1 MKKETRGI
9 SKFSSFEET
18 RVKNI
23 LSLRGVRKKY
33 LIVVCLVKTNGP
45 AIILFLFLSLS
56 IKFFILYTLIDED
69 YCNEYDFWHA
79 SFYIAFLIVLINFSI
94 YISILIKR
102 VLSFICRCRLSTIL
116 FRLFPVC

>member
-79 SFYIAFLIVLINFSI
+79 SFYIAFLIVLIHFSI

-102 VLSFICRCRLSTIL
+102 VLSFICCCRLSTIL

>member
-56 IKFFILYTLIDED
+56 LS
-69 YCNEYDFWHA
+69 NS
-79 SFYIAFLIVLINFSI
+79 SFYILLLTKTIVTSMTFDTRHF
-94 YISILIKR
+94 IS
-102 VLSFICRCRLSTIL
+102 L
-116 FRLFPVC
+116 F